1 MWGEPGFLH
10 RFLVGVSGVEAE
22 EDEDVSGSGGGHVA
36 EALSLC
42 SLDGE
47 FLGLHF
53 DQLAG
58 HELVEAEE
66 AELAGG
72 FKGWLDHG

>member
-1 MWGEPGFLH
+1 
-10 RFLVGVSGVEAE
+10 
-22 EDEDVSGSGGGHVA
+22 
-36 EALSLC
+36 
-42 SLDGE
+42 
-47 FLGLHF
+47 LGLHF